1 MYKRSFIIA
10 AVAVLCLTGCADGK
24 KNNGKKPKTG
34 NRGNTECT
42 ADEDFSEEDMLGV
55 LQDMSDKEP
64 SVINGIILESQST
77 WKNTDNIEKLAEE
90 GFTKISPLCEFEL
103 DEVFEMYIETDV
115 SDPWN
120 IYICRHDDVGDLS
133 KLTENKLA
141 ELSKKDG
148 YSNTLGNTPDKD
160 YFGDIGGMCVAS
172 DESSAGQYD
181 MFFVRNGKID
191 SFMELEITEPSNAE

>member
-10 AVAVLCLTGCADGK
+10 AVAALCLTGCADGK

-34 NRGNTECT
+34 NSGNTECT